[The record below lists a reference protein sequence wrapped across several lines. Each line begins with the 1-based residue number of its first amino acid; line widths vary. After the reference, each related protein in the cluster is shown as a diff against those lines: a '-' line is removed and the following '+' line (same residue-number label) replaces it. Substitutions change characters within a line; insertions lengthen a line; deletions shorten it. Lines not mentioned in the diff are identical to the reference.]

1 MPRQHVV
8 VDPAF
13 PRRLRELRDQA
24 GLSLRAL
31 ASQALSSK
39 SHLADF
45 EAGRKAPTVETAQ
58 RIDEALAAGGE
69 LARMVAPAPHWRDLD
84 LRRRTVVGLAAGL
97 AAGLATGIPGRP
109 YVGRGGRLVDQART
123 RTARLRRLDD
133 HLGGADTY
141 RLYLAEMDATG
152 ARVREGGETEI
163 TTRELLAVMAE
174 QAQMAGFSAFDAGW
188 HAEAERL
195 FRLSLSAAED
205 AHDAST
211 AANALTFIGYQSLAL
226 GGRGVDYST
235 AACEMANA
243 CTPRVRALLFER
255 RAWAHAVE
263 HNVEQVERCLDA
275 AATALR
281 EYDDRPD
288 PDWTNWVDETEIS
301 IMTGR
306 CWTVLR
312 RPLRA
317 IAALEG
323 ALAGYDDTHSRDK
336 ALYLTFLAQA
346 YLDANE
352 VERACD
358 VTETAMDLA
367 AGIGSARPCER
378 VEALVRRM
386 EPHRGMPRVAEM
398 TALADEW
405 VSRTRSLPAPIAG
418 TALEPP
424 PSPQR

>member
-1 MPRQHVV
+1 MPRQNVV

-13 PRRLRELRDQA
+13 PRRLRELREDA

-31 ASQALSSK
+31 ATRALSSK

-45 EAGRKAPTVETAQ
+45 EAGRKVPSVEAVR
-58 RIDEALAAGGE
+58 RIDQALSAGGE
-69 LARMVAPAPHWRDLD
+69 LARMVSPAPHWKDPE
-84 LRRRTVVGLAAGL
+84 LRRRTVVSLAAGL
-97 AAGLATGIPGRP
+97 TAGLVTGVSPDP
-109 YVGRGGRLVDQART
+109 YVGSGQRLITQAQI

-141 RLYLAEMDATG
+141 SLYLAEMEATG
-152 ARVREGGETEI
+152 VRAREGGESES
-163 TTRELLAVMAE
+163 TTRGLLAVMAE

-205 AHDAST
+205 ADDAAT
-211 AANALTFIGYQSLAL
+211 AANALTFLGYQSLAL
-226 GGRGVDYST
+226 CGRGADYST
-235 AACEMANA
+235 AACDMAAN
-243 CTPRVRALLFER
+243 CTPRVRALLLER

-263 HNVEQVERCLDA
+263 RDLDQAERCLDA
-275 AATALR
+275 AASALR

-288 PDWTNWVDETEIS
+288 PDWTAWVDETEIT

-306 CWTVLR
+306 CWTVLH

-317 IAALEG
+317 ITALED
-323 ALAGYDDTHSRDK
+323 ALRRYDDTHGRDK

-346 YLDANE
+346 YLDSNE

-358 VTETAMDLA
+358 IAETAMDLA
-367 AGIGSARPCER
+367 AGVGSARPR
-378 VEALVRRM
+378 DRMEALVRQM
-386 EPHRGMPRVAEM
+386 EPHRTVPRVAELIG
-398 TALADEW
+398 LATDW
-405 VSRTRSLPAPIAG
+405 IRSRSLPAPTPG
-418 TALEPP
+418 TALELPQSPP
-424 PSPQR
+424 L